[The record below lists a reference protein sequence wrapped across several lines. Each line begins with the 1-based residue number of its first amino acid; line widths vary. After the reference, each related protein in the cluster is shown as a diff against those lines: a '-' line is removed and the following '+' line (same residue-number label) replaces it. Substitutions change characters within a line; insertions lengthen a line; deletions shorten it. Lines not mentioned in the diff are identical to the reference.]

1 MNTKINELSLFLPV
15 YNEEAVIEQTITKCN
30 AALAQVAKKYEIL
43 VVNDGS
49 HDKTETIVNKIIKK
63 NPSVRMITHNPNKGY
78 GGALK
83 TGLYQTKYK
92 HVAFIDADGQIDI
105 TEIKKFMPHLD
116 KFDVVIG
123 YRYDRADPPI
133 RKAIAFMLKL
143 WNLLWFQFW
152 VRDTDCAFKII
163 NRKVLNTIPTLK
175 TESAI
180 TTTELLIK
188 AKQAGFKF
196 KEIPVEHYERVGG
209 QSTGGNPKV
218 ILRAAKDTLKLWWV
232 LKTKR

>member
-1 MNTKINELSLFLPV
+1 MNKIDEISLFLPV
-15 YNEEAVIEQTITKCN
+15 YNEEAVIEQTVTKCN
-30 AALAQVAKKYEIL
+30 AILAKVAKTYEIL

-49 HDKTETIVNKIIKK
+49 KDKTESIVNKIIKS
-63 NPSVRMITHNPNKGY
+63 NSNVRMITHNPNKGY

-92 HVAFIDADGQIDI
+92 NIVFIDADGQIDFS
-105 TEIKKFMPHLD
+105 EIGKFIPHLD
-116 KFDVVIG
+116 KYDLVIG
-123 YRYDRADPPI
+123 YRYNRADPPI
-133 RKAIAFMLKL
+133 RKLIAFMLKI
-143 WNLLWFQFW
+143 WNLVWFQFW
-152 VRDTDCAFKII
+152 VRDTDCAFKVIK
-163 NRKVLNTIPTLK
+163 RKVLDTIPPLK

-188 AKQAGFKF
+188 AKQANFKF
-196 KEIPVEHYERVGG
+196 KEIPVEHYERIGG

-232 LKTKR
+232 LQTKK